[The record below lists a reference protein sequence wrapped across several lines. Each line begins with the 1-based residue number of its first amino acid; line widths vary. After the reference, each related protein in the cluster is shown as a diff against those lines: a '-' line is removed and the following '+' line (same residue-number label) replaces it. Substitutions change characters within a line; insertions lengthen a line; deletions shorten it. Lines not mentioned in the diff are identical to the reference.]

1 MRYAVNVH
9 DPDQPLLS
17 LYGNIQPLLDMG
29 QSCLVPRCVRS
40 VNPTVMPNHPLKP
53 SDPSFLFFLFFLFF
67 LYFPVKFNP
76 SPLTRTPL
84 VDWGSLK
91 RQSVTR
97 HYSRQLL
104 PDPTMA
110 TTRSK
115 KRLLEDNVKSDGEIK
130 SPKKKTKSK
139 LTRKFSE
146 VRDLSSDK
154 LTS

>member
-1 MRYAVNVH
+1 M
-9 DPDQPLLS
+9 S
-17 LYGNIQPLLDMG
+17 

-40 VNPTVMPNHPLKP
+40 VNPNVMPNHPLKP
-53 SDPSFLFFLFFLFF
+53 SDPSFLFFLFF

-104 PDPTMA
+104 PDPTMP

-115 KRLLEDNVKSDGEIK
+115 KRLLEDYFKSDGETK
-130 SPKKKTKSK
+130 SSKKKKASTKS
-139 LTRKFSE
+139 TRKVSK
-146 VRDLSSDK
+146 VRGLSFEK